1 MAPFVRTCFVLALCT
16 ASALSYGAE
25 NDKTASG
32 TESAAAAAAAMRDLE
47 SQVRSGK
54 RAFVEQQLQLTSK
67 EAEGF
72 WPLYDDYQ
80 TNLSAFNQRRLQ
92 NIVSYAEKYNADHMD
107 DASATKLA
115 EQALQL
121 EKDEAMHME
130 RAFQKLRKVLPAVKA
145 ARYLQVESKIRA
157 VVRYEQAA
165 EVPYVH

>member
-1 MAPFVRTCFVLALCT
+1 MVPFLRTCFVLALCT
-16 ASALSYGAE
+16 TSALSYGAE
-25 NDKTASG
+25 TGKSASE
-32 TESAAAAAAAMRDLE
+32 TDTAAAAAAAMRDLE

-54 RAFVEQQLQLTSK
+54 RAFVEHQLQLTSK

-80 TNLSAFNQRRLQ
+80 ASLSAFNQRRLQ
-92 NIVSYAEKYNADHMD
+92 NIVTYAEKYNAGDVD

-121 EKDEAMHME
+121 EKDEATHME
-130 RAFQKLRKVLPAVKA
+130 RAFQRVRKALPAVKA
-145 ARYLQVESKIRA
+145 ARYLQVEAKIRA

-165 EVPYVH
+165 QIPYVH

>member
-1 MAPFVRTCFVLALCT
+1 MVAFVRTCLVLALCT
-16 ASALSYGAE
+16 ASVLSHAAE
-25 NDKTASG
+25 NDKPASNAETAS
-32 TESAAAAAAAMRDLE
+32 TAAAAMRDLE

-80 TNLSAFNQRRLQ
+80 ANLSSFNQRRLQ
-92 NIVSYAEKYNADHMD
+92 NIASYAEKYNAGDVD

-121 EKDEAMHME
+121 EKDEATHME

-145 ARYLQVESKIRA
+145 ASYLQVESKIRA

-165 EVPYVH
+165 QVPYVH